1 MSYVMTRIRFS
12 PSEMV
17 SPPGKGSGS
26 AGQIWKRRKGRK
38 TMKNLP
44 FVKSW
49 SSKPSDI
56 SCLDK
61 LTA

>member
-44 FVKSW
+44 FVKS
-49 SSKPSDI
+49 S
-56 SCLDK
+56 
-61 LTA
+61 